1 MLKMDNKKYDKRRA
15 LFCKL
20 LGESKSY
27 KGYYKYLVTIGEKDG
42 TIHKQ
47 PVYGR
52 DMQSA
57 LNRLINKELTY
68 KFEKKLETNTGLIF
82 IAWLAIMVI
91 PVIFFE
97 TQNTPWMLLYTFGT
111 IIVLMAIATLWYNYI
126 KKGE

>member
-1 MLKMDNKKYDKRRA
+1 MANKKYDKRRA

-20 LGESKSY
+20 LGESKTY

-47 PVYGR
+47 PVYGK

-68 KFEKKLETNTGLIF
+68 KVEKKLETSTGLIF
-82 IAWLAIMVI
+82 LAWLILMGA
-91 PVIFFE
+91 PALFFGAH
-97 TQNTPWMLLYTFGT
+97 NTPWILVYTFGS
-111 IIVLMAIATLWYNYI
+111 IIIMMAIATLWYSYI